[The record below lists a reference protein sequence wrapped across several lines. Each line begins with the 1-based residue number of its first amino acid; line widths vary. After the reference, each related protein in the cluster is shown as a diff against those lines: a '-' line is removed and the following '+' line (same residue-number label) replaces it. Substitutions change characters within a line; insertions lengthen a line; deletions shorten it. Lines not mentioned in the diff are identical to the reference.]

1 MVMGRKWKL
10 GLGIGC
16 GLMLLIVVGFL
27 GVGTWYAGQINQE
40 YKEVTDS
47 EKALLAATE
56 GDLGFTP
63 PLGGIPGPERI
74 EVFLAVRED
83 LDSWRRTMATA
94 SSQFADDQERQR
106 AGGLKDLVKLLNTGS
121 DLMPIY
127 AGFWTAR
134 NEALLAHEMGPG
146 EYGYIYRLVYQTW
159 LELER
164 PDESATIFPSTALGE
179 AFEPY
184 RDRLV
189 ATFDAA
195 VNPVEL
201 IFQKNGE

>member
-1 MVMGRKWKL
+1 MTKGGIKKL

-16 GLMLLIVVGFL
+16 GFVLLIVVGIF
-27 GVGTWYAGQINQE
+27 GVANWYSGRINQE
-40 YKEVTDS
+40 YKEVRDS

-56 GDLGFTP
+56 GNEGFSP
-63 PLGGIPGPERI
+63 PPGGIPAAGRV

-83 LDSWRRTMATA
+83 LDSWRGTMATA
-94 SSQFADDQERQR
+94 IEKMTADRERQR
-106 AGGLKDLVKLLNTGS
+106 VGGPKDLMRVVNTGS
-121 DLMPIY
+121 DLMPIF

-134 NEALLAHEMGPG
+134 NETLLAHEMGPG
-146 EYGYIYRLVYQTW
+146 EYEYIYRLVYQTW

-164 PDESATIFPSTALGE
+164 PDVSATIYPSAALTE

-189 ATFDAA
+189 AAFDAA

-201 IFQKNGE
+201 IFQKDRE